1 MAEWDTDQFFV
12 VRGDAGWNM
21 RAWVWG
27 WWRAE
32 KIPVDAIMEMSW
44 PPSELAYDPHWE
56 CK

>member
-1 MAEWDTDQFFV
+1 
-12 VRGDAGWNM
+12 M